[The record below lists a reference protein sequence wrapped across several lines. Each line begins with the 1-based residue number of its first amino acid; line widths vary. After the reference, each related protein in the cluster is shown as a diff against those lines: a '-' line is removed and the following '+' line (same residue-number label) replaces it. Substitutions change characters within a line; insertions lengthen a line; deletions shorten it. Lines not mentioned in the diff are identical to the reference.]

1 MAVRNGEHYLGGDDT
16 DTLALIITRL
26 LSHPTRMQ
34 QLSDAARQFVREQ
47 HDWSRAAAQ
56 LESVYARLAAQAPL
70 GNDRV
75 ARGLLPSAE

>member
-1 MAVRNGEHYLGGDDT
+1 
-16 DTLALIITRL
+16 
-26 LSHPTRMQ
+26 MQ